1 MGKTSAG
8 ILIYRFS
15 NDTPEY
21 LLVHPGGPF
30 WKNKDLASWSIPKG
44 EVEENENIFEA
55 AKRELKEE
63 TGLSVAGEYTV
74 LTPVKQKGNK
84 TVFAWAVE
92 QDIDT
97 EKIQSNMFEMEWPP
111 KSGKRQFFPEI
122 DKAAW
127 FTPEMA
133 REKIIPAQI
142 LLIVELEKKFSSEG
156 RLPAGD

>member
-1 MGKTSAG
+1 MAKRSAG

-15 NDTPEY
+15 NDLLEI

-55 AKRELKEE
+55 AKRELMEE
-63 TGLSVAGEYTV
+63 TGLTITGKYIE
-74 LTPVKQKGNK
+74 LTPIKQKGNK

-92 QDIDT
+92 RDLDT
-97 EKIQSNMFEMEWPP
+97 KGIQSNMFEMEWPP
-111 KSGKRQFFPEI
+111 KSGKQQLFPEI
-122 DKAAW
+122 DKAEW

-133 REKIIPAQI
+133 MEKLIPAQI
-142 LLIVELEKKFSSEG
+142 SLLKELEEKISSES
-156 RLPAGD
+156 R